1 MKRFIDFVLRLFGA
15 LFLIVLISAVLGVPW
30 KIYGWLGRDIG
41 AFEGAPDVIVMMG
54 GGGIPSESGLMRT
67 WQTAREAAR
76 YPKARI
82 LVAHPMEEGESEDN
96 PNPIVKELMMRG
108 IPASRIFREG
118 KGRHTREQA
127 DRARE
132 LLDGM
137 EDRVRLLIVTSPDHL
152 RRSILSFQKAGFKYV
167 RGRGVAPQEINA
179 DLSYGAEPDIRR
191 PSAESIVGHSL
202 MLRYRIWDNLGL
214 TVRVTRELMALAY
227 YRAKGWI

>member
-1 MKRFIDFVLRLFGA
+1 MKRFLDSILR
-15 LFLIVLISAVLGVPW
+15 FLGVVFLVVLISAVLGLPW

-41 AFEGAPDVIVMMG
+41 GFEGAPDVIVMMG

-67 WQTAREAAR
+67 WQTAREAMR

-82 LVAHPMEEGESEDN
+82 LVAHPIEEGENDKN
-96 PNPIVKELMMRG
+96 PNPIVKELILRG
-108 IPASRIFREG
+108 VPESRIFREG

-137 EDRVRLLIVTSPDHL
+137 EDRVRLMIVTSPDHL
-152 RRSILSFQKAGFKYV
+152 RRSILSFQKAGFKHV
-167 RGRGVAPQEINA
+167 RGRGVAPQEIVA
-179 DLSYGAEPDIRR
+179 DLAYGERPESRI
-191 PSAESIVGHSL
+191 PSAEAIIGHS
-202 MLRYRIWDNLGL
+202 MTLRYRIWDNLGL
-214 TVRVTRELMALAY
+214 TVRVTRELVALAY